1 MAFVLTVSQYYQCST
16 TQISCI
22 FHILVI
28 IHYLLG
34 YVIEMR
40 LPSEK
45 TWTKVATLEPSV
57 TLHCIE
63 NLKERSEL
71 FFRVYAEN
79 SMGLS
84 PPACT
89 EIVSLKTHAGK

>member
-1 MAFVLTVSQYYQCST
+1 
-16 TQISCI
+16 
-22 FHILVI
+22 
-28 IHYLLG
+28 
-34 YVIEMR
+34 MR

-45 TWTKVATLEPSV
+45 TWTKVVTLEPSI

-71 FFRVYAEN
+71 FFRVCAEN

-89 EIVSLKTHAGK
+89 EIVSLKTHAGKSILSEY

>member
-1 MAFVLTVSQYYQCST
+1 MAFVLTLLQYFQCST

-22 FHILVI
+22 FHILVLI
-28 IHYLLG
+28 RYLLG
-34 YVIEMR
+34 YIIEMR

-45 TWTKVATLEPSV
+45 TWTKVVTLEPSV

>member
-1 MAFVLTVSQYYQCST
+1 
-16 TQISCI
+16 
-22 FHILVI
+22 
-28 IHYLLG
+28 
-34 YVIEMR
+34 MR

-45 TWTKVATLEPSV
+45 TWTKVVTLEPSI
-57 TLHCIE
+57 TQHCIE
-63 NLKERSEL
+63 NLKERSQL

-84 PPACT
+84 PPAST

>member
-1 MAFVLTVSQYYQCST
+1 MAFVLTHSQYFQCST
-16 TQISCI
+16 TQIIYI

-34 YVIEMR
+34 YIIEMR

-45 TWTKVATLEPSV
+45 TWTKVVTLEPSV

-89 EIVSLKTHAGK
+89 EIVSLKTHAGT